1 MADRTHASNVF
12 ADGSISLRLYPHNEL
27 AAVDIVDQLCAQA
40 AIATDN
46 SFDGVMTSEHH
57 GGFAGYLPNPLQTSS
72 FQLSAMSRGWAAACP
87 VLLPL
92 RPVAMLA
99 EEVAWLDAR
108 FPGRV
113 GIGVGSGSLP
123 LDFEAMDIDQSTAVD
138 VFKRDLPRLV
148 SMLAGRDLGV
158 IDGDRALRELTD
170 RSIPVISTAMSSAAV
185 RRAAN
190 AGAGIIFDGGS
201 NPDRLRTLSDA
212 YVEAGGQAPRILIR
226 RVWLGLRCT
235 RATRRRKHFRIGAT
249 TVGYVVMML
258 PRWLPNS
265 LKRCEQRTPRA
276 STCGSMPPAL
286 LPTRHASKSLRLDP
300 RCSPAYE
307 TFSQT
312 VDNLGLDVFKVLTHE
327 SAVKVGVQTIG
338 A

>member
-57 GGFAGYLPNPLQTSS
+57 GGFAGYLPNPLQTSG

-201 NPDRLRTLSDA
+201 NPDRDIPMFAKLYLEGTLPL
-212 YVEAGGQAPRILIR
+212 EKLI
-226 RVWLGLRCT
+226 
-235 RATRRRKHFRIGAT
+235 TRRYSLEAVNEALDDLEHHR
-249 TVGYVVMML
+249 VGRPL
-258 PRWLPNS
+258 I
-265 LKRCEQRTPRA
+265 EI
-276 STCGSMPPAL
+276 
-286 LPTRHASKSLRLDP
+286 DI
-300 RCSPAYE
+300 
-307 TFSQT
+307 
-312 VDNLGLDVFKVLTHE
+312 
-327 SAVKVGVQTIG
+327 TIG
-338 A
+338 ESGIV

>member
-1 MADRTHASNVF
+1 MADRTHASDVF

-27 AAVDIVDQLCAQA
+27 AAVDIVEQLCTQA

-46 SFDGVMTSEHH
+46 GFDGVMTSEHH
-57 GGFAGYLPNPLQTSS
+57 GGFAGYLPNPLQTSG
-72 FQLSAMSRGWAAACP
+72 FQLSAMSKGWAAACP

-123 LDFEAMDIDQSTAVD
+123 LDFEAMEIDQSTAVD

-148 SMLAGRDLGV
+148 NMLAGRQLGV
-158 IDGDRALRELTD
+158 IDGDRALRERAE
-170 RSIPVISTAMSSAAV
+170 RSIPVISTAMSPTAV

-201 NPDRLRTLSDA
+201 NPDRLRTLSDT
-212 YVEAGGQAPRILIR
+212 YVEAGGNAPRILIR
-226 RVWLGLRCT
+226 RVWLGSPPKEAFEAQFEVYQSYSPTEALSHWRDNGWICGDDAASLATELAEALRTTNSTCLNL
-235 RATRRRKHFRIGAT
+235 RIHAPGIAPDAAREQIAAL
-249 TVGYVVMML
+249 GSEML
-258 PRWLPNS
+258 PRL
-265 LKRCEQRTPRA
+265 RE
-276 STCGSMPPAL
+276 L
-286 LPTRHASKSLRLDP
+286 LAT
-300 RCSPAYE
+300 
-307 TFSQT
+307 
-312 VDNLGLDVFKVLTHE
+312 N
-327 SAVKVGVQTIG
+327 
-338 A
+338 